1 MRSKRSVTV
10 LAAMAVLAVLAAAC
24 GSSGGSGALKDLA
37 GKVDVDGSS
46 TVFLISQAVAEEFR
60 NEAPGVKVTIGESG
74 TGGGFKKFCSDN
86 LAERT
91 DLSDASRPIKDEE
104 KAQCTKNGIEYVEL
118 KIALDGLSIVTHP
131 SNTFVD
137 CLTKDEL
144 KKIWAPNSTVNN
156 WKDVRAGFPDKP
168 LKLYGPGTASGTFD
182 YFTKEIVGEEGS
194 SRSDYTPNE
203 DDNILVRGIAD
214 DTGSLGYFG
223 FGYYEQ
229 NTDKLRL
236 LGVDSGAGC
245 LKPSKDSIQGGTYK
259 PLSRPLFVYI
269 ARSSIARE
277 EVTAFVDFYL
287 DNVNAL
293 VQDVGYV
300 ALPSADFAGTQQTWT
315 AAHPA
320 SPPA

>member
-1 MRSKRSVTV
+1 MKGKKLVAVVATTAA
-10 LAAMAVLAVLAAAC
+10 LALIIGAC
-24 GSSGGSGALKDLA
+24 GGSGGSGALKKLT

-60 NEAPGVKVTIGESG
+60 SEAPDVKVSIGESG

-86 LAERT
+86 ASERT
-91 DLSDASRPIKDEE
+91 DISDASRTIKDEE
-104 KAQCTKNGIEYVEL
+104 KTQCTTNGIEYVEL
-118 KIALDGLSIVTHP
+118 TIALDGLSIVTNP

-144 KKIWAPNSTVNN
+144 KKIWGPGSKINN

-214 DTGSLGYFG
+214 DTGGLGYFG

-236 LGVDSGAGC
+236 LGVDSGSGC

-259 PLSRPLFVYI
+259 PLSRPLFLYV
-269 ARSSIARE
+269 AKKSIART
-277 EVTAFVDFYL
+277 EVKEVVDFYI

-293 VQDVGYV
+293 VRDVGYV
-300 ALPSADFAGTQQTWT
+300 ALPSADFSSTQQTWS
-315 AAHPA
+315 AAAPA
-320 SPPA
+320 SPS

>member
-1 MRSKRSVTV
+1 MKRTK
-10 LAAMAVLAVLAAAC
+10 LAGFTAGVAALALVIAAC
-24 GSSGGSGALKDLA
+24 GGSGGSGTLQDLT

-60 NEAPGVKVTIGESG
+60 NEAPDVKVTIGESG

-86 LAERT
+86 ASERT
-91 DLSDASRPIKDEE
+91 DISDASRTIKDEE

-118 KIALDGLSIVTHP
+118 TIALDGLSIVTHP

-144 KKIWAPNSTVNN
+144 KRIWAPNSKINN

-214 DTGSLGYFG
+214 DSGSLGYFG

-236 LGVDSGAGC
+236 LGVDSGSGC
-245 LKPSKDSIQGGTYK
+245 LKPSKDLIQGGTYK
-259 PLSRPLFVYI
+259 PLSRPLFIYI
-269 ARSSIARE
+269 AKGSIARK
-277 EVTAFVDFYL
+277 EVKAFVNFYL
-287 DNVNAL
+287 DNVNVL
-293 VQDVGYV
+293 VADVGYV
-300 ALPSADFAGTQQTWT
+300 ALQSGDFTATEQAWASAAPSTPAG
-315 AAHPA
+315 
-320 SPPA
+320 